1 MTAPAASP
9 PVRPDRALA
18 GPAPLRTGG
27 ARPRLST
34 LALGWPFLVL
44 AGFFAFPFALL
55 LRVSLAERDP
65 AIYQGSGFSLSAYGA
80 LAQPMVTNVILF
92 SVVLSLTVAVIATA
106 VALPAT
112 YLVVR
117 MRRRAQILWLVGIL
131 STLALSEVLIT
142 FSWQILLSKR
152 AGISNLLVLVG
163 ILDQAESWFP
173 SFWGVVG
180 CITYVVIPF
189 SILTLYPGMSRL
201 DPSLVEAARMA
212 GARPVRAFFDV
223 VVPLLR
229 RPIASAFVM
238 TVILTLGAYVSPLV
252 LGGPKNWTIG
262 VVISETALGGQNL
275 PLAAAISVLLLV
287 VTAVLIG
294 AIELVGRGRQ
304 T

>member
-1 MTAPAASP
+1 MTAASP
-9 PVRPDRALA
+9 SPPMRPARADSAAAPSRRRA
-18 GPAPLRTGG
+18 GG
-27 ARPRLST
+27 PRLSA

-44 AGFFAFPFALL
+44 VGFFAFPFALL
-55 LRVSLAERDP
+55 LRVSLAGRDP
-65 AIYQGSGFSLSAYGA
+65 AVYQGSGFSLAAYGD

-92 SVVLSLTVAVIATA
+92 SVVLSLTVAAIATA

-117 MRRRAQILWLVGIL
+117 MHRRAQVLWLIGIL

-152 AGISNLLVLVG
+152 AGISNLLVLLG
-163 ILDQAESWFP
+163 ILEQPESWFP

-201 DPSLVEAARMA
+201 DPALVEAARMA
-212 GARPVRAFFDV
+212 GARPLRAFFDV

-287 VTAVLIG
+287 VTALLIG
-294 AIELVGRGRQ
+294 AIELVGRGRR